1 MTKTQLA
8 ACFDHVLR
16 QLPLSLSCT
25 ETWNG
30 FIAGN
35 NYQACATHHHGR
47 WTLGA
52 TDGHG
57 IITPIT
63 EGAAHFFEIVGEL
76 PAPPT
81 DDDKQAERRA
91 KESIR
96 LEQVVA
102 AFNQAPAR
110 PFRVGD
116 LVEWKPGLCNR
127 NFPTAD
133 AVMKITDIPPLAEY
147 GSKDKTEPNG
157 NDPCDVLVAFLAKN
171 RGREDDFHMIEI
183 MLDSRRL
190 QHWEAS

>member
-8 ACFDHVLR
+8 ACFEHVQR

-35 NYQACATHHHGR
+35 TYEACATHHHGR

-63 EGAAHFFEIVGEL
+63 EGAAHFFEVVGDL

-81 DDDKQAERRA
+81 DDDIEAARRDRDRA
-91 KESIR
+91 QLETSIA
-96 LEQVVA
+96 LFEP
-102 AFNQAPAR
+102 PAQ
-110 PFRVGD
+110 PFKKGQY
-116 LVEWKPGLCNR
+116 LQWKDGMCNR
-127 NFPTAD
+127 TLPKKHQAMIVTEVLAASIPAD
-133 AVMKITDIPPLAEY
+133 SDPVQP
-147 GSKDKTEPNG
+147 GG
-157 NDPCDVLVAFLAKN
+157 NDMCDLRVACIAYS
-171 RGREDDFHMIEI
+171 RGREDDYQLIET
-183 MLDSRRL
+183 LVDSRRVEP
-190 QHWEAS
+190 WGAS